1 MNKKKAEVDRKQ
13 RYLGKMDNTMDK
25 RFYRK
30 LLLLSCV
37 VLVLIPS
44 LLYADFYAML
54 KVETYPVVGN
64 TDVTKGVQFEI
75 KVIAC
80 NEFGDQITPATLNW
94 DYAQFADVI
103 FQSNDPNAQIKD
115 NFGDWVSMTSPPY
128 EAQIGPGGDRIF
140 QVILNTVG
148 DDKRITVQQNPAH
161 CSGILDGYLDF
172 KVHDFV
178 DHFDISIPPG
188 SQTAGVAFNL
198 TIYAKDINEN
208 IAETFNDDVDIW
220 AIIPPYEPEPP
231 YEPAMTPSTIAGS
244 SFIDGVAI
252 IPVTIYGSHP
262 FSRLV
267 SIICENTVQHGSPPY
282 YARGQSADFVVNP
295 NSYAK
300 ILLLVPG
307 EEHRPGRLIGSGKE
321 GDRDT
326 QTAGVAF
333 NVQVYTTDEYW
344 NPISASVPIT
354 FTSSDLAADL
364 PASPTMTTNPETF
377 PVTFHTVGL
386 GKQWIKIEEGT
397 KWSTSTDIPV
407 EPNDIFRFQFDSNI
421 PSPQYTTQPFQINVT
436 AYDAGNNVANYN
448 QEAQLSCTMGAEY
461 AIPDTIQFT
470 NGTGSAWVQVTKMG
484 LVKIIVDDGTHS
496 IESNEFLVLAGIYN
510 QLLVL
515 LDGETHT
522 PGLGNGKDGTPN
534 SINAGES
541 TTVTIIACDD
551 YWNRKALAVEISDIS
566 SLTGHIAPPL
576 LPFNLGANGTG
587 QCQVTFRTA
596 YDAATRADE
605 PQTITVTGGGGAPPT
620 SSAIIVNPGNYDR
633 LVLVASG
640 EQLDPGTFDA
650 DGKSGSPATQ
660 VAGTPFTLTVA
671 ATDSYGNPVN
681 SGFPATVTFNSG
693 DSHADVLF
701 AGLSQGSAVD
711 MGARIKDFSAKLITL
726 NSSQWVTVTG
736 GGETTQVNI
745 PVTHGPLD
753 HFAFSN
759 IADCTVGDTIFNVT
773 ITAQDQYNN
782 TVLSFNQTAALS
794 STTGGETFIP
804 TTATFISGQSIIN
817 VIIYKATFPDTAK
830 LTCTYGGKSGESN
843 PFVVNL
849 GPYAKLVLILPGQ
862 TYEPG
867 NIVEQG
873 KSGAPF
879 PYTVGNPPI
888 ETIVYAVD
896 QYWNKVHPSDPE
908 PWVEITMEEPT
919 HRLGVDPVNPWTLSN
934 GEATFW
940 TTLMTAATGQV
951 LIATDLATSINDSST
966 IDVNPGAFDKLQV
979 IAPDEIPDPGS
990 ELGKIG
996 VVQSQVAGVSF
1007 DLTVRAVDQ
1016 YWNLVPT
1023 MNGESIDLISV
1034 KDAGLDARYTP
1045 KPFVAG
1051 VMNFTIWLD
1060 GNNDDIDVTA
1070 ISLQP
1075 PPFVNQDT
1083 VMIHVD
1089 RGYEYVVEVPT
1100 SCKAGTLSTNKF
1112 SMKVKLVDTGGT
1124 TVTDANNWFTMT
1136 PCLAIDHSPATNPN
1150 GLGVEDYKLTNGEA
1164 TFNQSYDIV
1173 EIISIAVSDTFGRG
1187 PVFSSAIDIRETAL
1201 RYTVDVPGEATAG
1214 KVFEMDVSLIDIGTG
1229 KVVPSRDREVN
1240 LVPISGAEPGREGRL
1255 YVTNVGLSRGTWKI
1269 TNQWYTK
1276 AETIS
1281 IKASDA
1287 QTYVPA
1293 AEDNSSLPFQ
1303 FLPGELKKL
1312 QILAPGEEPRPGE
1325 IAYIEGGKNSNN
1337 IQVQGTEIDFLVTV
1351 QAVDQYWNL
1360 VDGFSGGSVYLSS
1373 ENSFSSQPVESSLT
1387 YGLATFIV
1395 TPHQAGSSFTLKAE
1409 AESPTGLE
1417 PQSVTIPMEVAEY
1430 QITSTVLGAR
1440 TIDPFKLIIELV
1452 DPETGD
1458 PKSGANNTFI
1468 ITACTVGGED
1478 APGKWTKVGGASAL
1492 NNGQAEI
1499 WVRYDTVG
1507 KIYFRVTDD
1516 FGRPAAYTDVIDI
1529 RPVGLRYDLEAPGK
1543 VEAGKEFLF
1552 TVKLIDTGG
1561 GKVVTPKEYE
1571 SYRYVTLV
1579 AYSFPDEN
1587 LAERELKIKSL
1598 DLEGGEKTILQ
1609 SYNLAHEIYIEATDA
1624 KTYNHPVTSNPPNRS
1639 GVIEVIGT
1647 PKTVLKLDGTYN
1659 ETNDALYS
1667 RSSTLIS
1674 IMCTSD
1680 IVAETILY
1688 RDNGAG
1694 WKTYVEPFALSPGAH
1709 TIEYYGIDKYD
1720 HKEEINQ
1727 SKTIYVSFFSA
1738 GADGVSNRP
1747 NPFRAGRQNTLI
1759 EYNLKEPSNVT
1770 ITIYDLFGQEVWHKT
1785 YPAGEKGGE
1794 KDSNSVIWD
1803 GRNLS
1808 GEVVGNGGYICR
1820 VWIDRE
1826 KRHMLRK
1833 IAVAK

>member
-13 RYLGKMDNTMDK
+13 RYLGKMKKNI
-25 RFYRK
+25 YRI
-30 LLLLSCV
+30 LLLGCL
-37 VLVLIPS
+37 VLALIPS

-54 KVETYPVVGN
+54 KVETHPVVGN

-80 NEFGDQITPATLNW
+80 NEFGEQITPATLGW

-103 FQSNDPNAQIKD
+103 FQSNDPNAQIK
-115 NFGDWVSMTSPPY
+115 NILANWVSMTSPPY
-128 EAQIGPGGDRIF
+128 ETRVGPGGDRIF

-148 DDKRITVQQNPAH
+148 DDKRITVQQNPAD

-188 SQTAGVAFNL
+188 AQTAGVAFNL

-208 IAETFNDDVDIW
+208 IAKTFNDTIDIW
-220 AIIPPYEPEPP
+220 AVIPPDYTYEPNMN
-231 YEPAMTPSTIAGS
+231 PATIAGS
-244 SFIDGVAI
+244 SFIDGLAT

-267 SIICENTVQHGSPPY
+267 KIKCENKVMHGGY
-282 YARGQSADFVVNP
+282 CAAGESANFAVNP

-307 EEHRPGRLIGSGKE
+307 EEHQPGRLIGSGKE
-321 GDRDT
+321 GMPDT

-364 PASPTMTTNPETF
+364 PALPTMATNPETF
-377 PVTFHTVGL
+377 PVTFHTVGM
-386 GKQWIKIEEGT
+386 GTQWIRITEGA
-397 KWSTSTDIPV
+397 KESASTDIPV
-407 EPNDIFRFQFDSNI
+407 EPNDIFYFTFDNI
-421 PSPQYTTQPFQINVT
+421 VPSPQKTTDPFQINVT
-436 AYDAGNNVANYN
+436 AYDADSNVTNYN

-484 LVKIIVDDGTHS
+484 LVKIIVDDGTHFV
-496 IESNEFLVLAGIYN
+496 ESNEFLVLAGEFN

-515 LDGETHT
+515 LDGEAHT
-522 PGLGNGKDGTPN
+522 PGLGDGKDGTPN
-534 SINAGES
+534 SINTGDS

-551 YWNRKALAVEISDIS
+551 YWNRKAIPVEISDIS
-566 SLTGHIAPPL
+566 SLTGHIVPPL
-576 LPFNLGANGTG
+576 LPFSLAADGTG
-587 QCQVTFRTA
+587 QCPVTFRTS

-605 PQTITVTGGGGAPPT
+605 PQTITVSGGGRTTT
-620 SSAIIVNPGNYDR
+620 SSPITVNSGTYDK

-671 ATDSYGNPVN
+671 ATDSYWNPVD
-681 SGFPATVTFNSG
+681 SGFPATVIFDSG
-693 DSHADVLF
+693 DSHQDVIF
-701 AGLSQGSAVD
+701 AGLPQGTAIS
-711 MGARIKDFSAKLITL
+711 MGARIKDFDTTLITL
-726 NSSQWVTVTG
+726 ASPQWVTVTG
-736 GGETTQVNI
+736 GGKTNQVNI

-759 IADCTVGDTIFNVT
+759 IADCTAGDTIFNVT

-782 TVLSFNQTAALS
+782 TVLSFNQTASLT

-817 VIIYKATFPDTAK
+817 VIIYKATFPGTAK
-830 LTCTYGGKSGESN
+830 LTCIYGGKSGESN

-867 NIVEQG
+867 NIAEQG

-879 PYTVGNPPI
+879 PYTVDNPPI

-966 IDVNPGAFDKLQV
+966 IDVNPGAFDKLQI

-1016 YWNLVPT
+1016 HWNLIPAI
-1023 MNGESIDLISV
+1023 NGESIDLISV
-1034 KDAGLDARYTP
+1034 IDIGLDARYTP

-1051 VMNFTIWLD
+1051 VTNFTIWLD
-1060 GNNDDIDVTA
+1060 GNNQDIDVTA

-1075 PPFVNQDT
+1075 LPFVNQDT

-1089 RGYEYVVEVPT
+1089 RGYNYVVEVPT
-1100 SCKAGTLSTNKF
+1100 SCKAGTLSTNVF
-1112 SMKVKLVDTGGT
+1112 SMTVKLVDTSNNI
-1124 TVTDANNWFTMT
+1124 VTDANNWFTMV
-1136 PCLAIDHSPATNPN
+1136 PCLAIDHSPATHPE
-1150 GLGVEDYKLTNGEA
+1150 GLGENEFKLTNGEA

-1173 EIISIAVSDTFGRG
+1173 EIISIAVNDTFGRG
-1187 PVFSSAIDIRETAL
+1187 PVFSSGIDIRETAL

-1214 KVFEMDVSLIDIGTG
+1214 EVFEMDVSLIDIGTG

-1287 QTYVPA
+1287 QIYDPV

-1325 IAYIEGGKNSNN
+1325 MAYIGSGKNSSN

-1360 VDGFSGGSVYLSS
+1360 VDEFSGGSVYLSS
-1373 ENSFSSQPVESSLT
+1373 ESSFSSNPVESALT
-1387 YGLATFIV
+1387 HGLATFIV
-1395 TPHQAGSSFTLKAE
+1395 TSHQAGASFTLKAE
-1409 AESPTGLE
+1409 AENPTSLE
-1417 PQSVTIPMEVAEY
+1417 PQSVAIPMEVAEY
-1430 QITSTVLGAR
+1430 RITSTVASAR
-1440 TIDPFKLIIELV
+1440 TDESFSLTIELV
-1452 DPETGD
+1452 DPQTGLS
-1458 PKSGANNTFI
+1458 KIGANNPFV
-1468 ITACTVGGED
+1468 ITACTAGFED
-1478 APGKWTKVGGASAL
+1478 APGEVEKWPKSPVL
-1492 NNGQAEI
+1492 DNGQAEI
-1499 WVRYDTVG
+1499 WVNYDTVG
-1507 KIYFRVTDD
+1507 KIRFKVTDN
-1516 FGRPAAYTDVIDI
+1516 FGRPEAYTSIIEIQPVRLCYEVI
-1529 RPVGLRYDLEAPGK
+1529 APNE
-1543 VEAGKEFLF
+1543 VEAGKGFLF
-1552 TVKLIDTGG
+1552 TVKLIDTGR

-1579 AYSFPDEN
+1579 AYSFPDEHS
-1587 LAERELKIKSL
+1587 AEGKLKIESL
-1598 DLEGGEKTILQ
+1598 DLEGGEKTVLQ
-1609 SYNLAHEIYIEATDA
+1609 SYNFAHEIYIEATDA
-1624 KTYNHPVTSNPPNRS
+1624 KAYDHPVTSEPPDRS

-1680 IVAETILY
+1680 IAAETILY

-1694 WKTYVEPFALSPGAH
+1694 WRTYAEPFTLSPGRH
-1709 TIEYYGIDKYD
+1709 IIEYYGIDKYG
-1720 HKEEINQ
+1720 HKEGINQ

-1738 GADGVSNRP
+1738 GADGVLNRP
-1747 NPFRAGRQNTLI
+1747 NPFRAGRQDTYI
-1759 EYNLKEPSNVT
+1759 EYNLKEESNVT
-1770 ITIYDLFGQEVWHKT
+1770 ITIYDLFGQEVWRES
-1785 YPAGEKGGE
+1785 YRAGENGGIE
-1794 KDSNSVIWD
+1794 ANSVPWD

-1820 VWIDRE
+1820 VWIEKE

>member
-1 MNKKKAEVDRKQ
+1 MDKKKAEVDRKR
-13 RYLGKMDNTMDK
+13 RYLGKRDNTMNK
-25 RFYRK
+25 RFYGK
-30 LLLLSCV
+30 LLLLGCL

-44 LLYADFYAML
+44 LVYADQYSML
-54 KVETYPVVGN
+54 KVETFPVVGS

-80 NEFGDQITPATLNW
+80 NEFGNQITPATLGWN
-94 DYAQFADVI
+94 YAQFAHVI
-103 FQSNDPNAQIKD
+103 FQSNDPNAQIK
-115 NFGDWVSMTSPPY
+115 NNLGVWVSMTSPPFDTRV
-128 EAQIGPGGDRIF
+128 GPGGDRIF
-140 QVILNTVG
+140 EVILNTVG
-148 DDKRITVQQNPAH
+148 DDKRITVQQNPAFWA
-161 CSGILDGYLDF
+161 GIIDGYLDF

-188 SQTAGVAFNL
+188 SQTAGVAFNI
-198 TIYAKDINEN
+198 TVYAKDINDN
-208 IAETFNDDVDIW
+208 IAETFNDNVDIW
-220 AIIPPYEPEPP
+220 AVIPPAYTYEPNMS
-231 YEPAMTPSTIAGS
+231 PATIAGS

-262 FSRLV
+262 VSRLV
-267 SIICENTVQHGSPPY
+267 KVKCENTVMHGGQ
-282 YARGQSADFVVNP
+282 YAKGESADFVVNP

-307 EEHRPGRLIGSGKE
+307 EQHRPGRLIGSGKE
-321 GDRDT
+321 GFPDN

-344 NPISASVPIT
+344 NPIFASIPIT

-364 PASPTMTTNPETF
+364 PALPTMTTNPETF
-377 PVTFHTVGL
+377 PVTFRTVGL
-386 GKQWIKIEEGT
+386 GTQWIRITEGA
-397 KWSTSTDIPV
+397 KESASTDITV
-407 EPNDIFRFQFDSNI
+407 EPNDIFYFTFDSNI
-421 PSPQYTTQPFQINVT
+421 ASPQRTTDPFQINLT
-436 AYDAGNNVANYN
+436 AYDANGNVANYN

-461 AIPDTIQFT
+461 ATPDTIQFID
-470 NGTGSAWVQVTKMG
+470 GRGSAWVQVTKMG
-484 LVKIIVDDGTHS
+484 LVKIIVDDGTHF
-496 IESNEFLVLAGIYN
+496 IESNEFLVLAGDFN

-522 PGLGNGKDGTPN
+522 PGLGDGKAGTPN
-534 SINAGES
+534 PINAGDS

-551 YWNRKALAVEISDIS
+551 YWNPKAIPVEISDIS
-566 SLTGHIAPPL
+566 SLTGHIVPPA
-576 LPFNLGANGTG
+576 LPFNLAADGTG
-587 QCQVTFRTA
+587 QCPVTFRTS
-596 YDAATRADE
+596 YDAAMRADE
-605 PQTITVTGGGGAPPT
+605 PQTITVSGGGRTTT
-620 SSAIIVNPGNYDR
+620 SSAITVNPGNYDR
-633 LVLVASG
+633 LVFVASG

-671 ATDSYGNPVN
+671 ATDSYWNPVD
-681 SGFPATVTFNSG
+681 SGFPATITFNSG

-701 AGLSQGSAVD
+701 AGLPQGSAVG
-711 MGARIKDFSAKLITL
+711 MGARIKDFSATLITL
-726 NSSQWVTVTG
+726 ASPQWVTVTG
-736 GGETTQVNI
+736 GGKTTQVNI

-753 HFAFSN
+753 HFAWSN
-759 IADCTVGDTIFNVT
+759 IPDCTAGDTIFNVT

-782 TVLSFNQTAALS
+782 TVLSFNQTATLS
-794 STTGGETFIP
+794 STTGGNTFIP
-804 TTATFISGQSIIN
+804 TTATFINGQSIIN
-817 VIIYKATFPDTAK
+817 VIIYKATFPGTAK

-849 GPYAKLVLILPGQ
+849 GSYVKLVLILPGQ

-867 NIVEQG
+867 NIVTQG

-908 PWVEITMEEPT
+908 PNVEITIEDPT
-919 HRLGVDPVNPWTLSN
+919 HYLSVDPVNPWTLSN

-940 TTLMTAATGQV
+940 TTLKTAATGQV
-951 LIATDLATSINDSST
+951 LIATDLGTGINDSST
-966 IDVNPGAFDKLQV
+966 IDVNPGAFDKLQI
-979 IAPDEIPDPGS
+979 IAPDEVPDPGS

-1016 YWNLVPT
+1016 HWNLVPT

-1034 KDAGLDARYTP
+1034 KDTGLDARYTP

-1089 RGYEYVVEVPT
+1089 RGYGYVVEVPT
-1100 SCKAGTLSTNKF
+1100 SCKAGTLSTNVF
-1112 SMKVKLVDTGGT
+1112 SMKVKLVDTGGA

-1164 TFNQSYDIV
+1164 TFDQSYDIV
-1173 EIISIAVSDTFGRG
+1173 EVISIAVSDTFGRG
-1187 PVFSSAIDIRETAL
+1187 PVFSSGIDVRETGL

-1214 KVFEMDVSLIDIGTG
+1214 EVFEMTVSLIDIGTG

-1255 YVTNVGLSRGTWKI
+1255 YVTNVGLSRGMWKI

-1287 QTYVPA
+1287 QIYDPV
-1293 AEDNSSLPFQ
+1293 AEDNSSLPFK
-1303 FLPGELKKL
+1303 FIPGELKKL
-1312 QILAPGEEPRPGE
+1312 QILVPGEEPRPGE
-1325 IAYIEGGKNSNN
+1325 MAYIETGKNSDN

-1373 ENSFSSQPVESSLT
+1373 NSSFSSNPVESSFT
-1387 YGLATFIV
+1387 FGQATFIV

-1409 AESPTGLE
+1409 AKSPTGLE

-1430 QITSTVLGAR
+1430 RITSTVSGAR

-1452 DPETGD
+1452 DPETGL

-1468 ITACTVGGED
+1468 LTPCTVSGED

-1543 VEAGKEFLF
+1543 VEAGKEFSL
-1552 TVKLIDTGG
+1552 TVRLIDTGAENPI
-1561 GKVVTPKEYE
+1561 TPNEYA
-1571 SYRYVTLV
+1571 RQVKLV
-1579 AYSFPDEN
+1579 ACSSPVGTP
-1587 LAERELKIKSL
+1587 AEGELKIKSL
-1598 DLEGGEKTILQ
+1598 YLQGGTITVIQ
-1609 SYNLAHEIYIEATDA
+1609 SYNLAHDIYIEASDA
-1624 KTYNHPVTSNPPNRS
+1624 KVYNPASALGRTAD
-1639 GVIEVIGT
+1639 IEVIGA
-1647 PKTVLKLDGTYN
+1647 PETVMKLDGVYN
-1659 ETNDALYS
+1659 EMNEALYS

-1688 RDNGAG
+1688 RDNGAD

-1709 TIEYYGIDKYD
+1709 TIEYYGIDKYG
-1720 HKEEINQ
+1720 HKEEINE

-1738 GADGVSNRP
+1738 GADGVLNRP
-1747 NPFRAGRQNTLI
+1747 NPFCAGKKSTLI
-1759 EYNLKEPSNVT
+1759 EYNLEEPSNVT
-1770 ITIYDLFGQEVWHKT
+1770 ITIYDLFGQEVWRES
-1785 YPAGEKGGE
+1785 YPAGENGGS
-1794 KDSNSVIWD
+1794 KANSVPWD

-1820 VWIDRE
+1820 VWIERE